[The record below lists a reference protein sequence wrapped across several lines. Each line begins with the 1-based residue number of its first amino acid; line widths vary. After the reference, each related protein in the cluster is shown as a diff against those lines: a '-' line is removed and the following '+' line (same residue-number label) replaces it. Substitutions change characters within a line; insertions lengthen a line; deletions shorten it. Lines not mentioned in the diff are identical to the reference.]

1 MFKLNSFSVTDFIS
15 DVGKGIDCLSPSHT
29 HGPLVTTG
37 INKGKVRS
45 RNKDGRW
52 RAKRSDVGQKRK

>member
-15 DVGKGIDCLSPSHT
+15 DVSTGINCLSLSQT
-29 HGPLVTTG
+29 HGPLVKTG
-37 INKGKVRS
+37 PNKDQVRT

-52 RAKRSDVGQKRK
+52 RAKRSDAGQKRK